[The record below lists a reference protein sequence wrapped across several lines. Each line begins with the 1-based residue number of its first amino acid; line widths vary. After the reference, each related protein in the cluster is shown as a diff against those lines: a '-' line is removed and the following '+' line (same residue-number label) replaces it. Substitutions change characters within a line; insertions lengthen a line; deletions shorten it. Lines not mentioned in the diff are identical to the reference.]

1 MKRMKQLIKEYQEIE
16 IPEHIQTVV
25 KDALHQKKKSKLK
38 KMYIGVAVA
47 ASLFITSVNTSS
59 TIAYAFSDIPILDK
73 VVDIITFREFKV
85 DEDTYKADYK
95 VPALTNLDNKELEN
109 SLNEKYLKESEELY
123 QAFLTETKELKKNG
137 GGHLGE
143 KTGYEIKTDTK
154 QLLSIGRYYVNTVG
168 SSSTTMRYDTI
179 DKEKEIFI
187 TLPSLF
193 KNENYIEVISKNIQE
208 QMRTQMK
215 ENPDLTYWVSGTVEE
230 LVFDPFE
237 KIAKNQNFYINNKGK
252 LVISFDKYEVSP
264 GYMGIVEFIIPTE
277 VIQNELVGN
286 EYIK

>member
-1 MKRMKQLIKEYQEIE
+1 MKRMKQLIKEYKEIE
-16 IPEHIQTVV
+16 IPEEIESVV
-25 KDALHQKKKSKLK
+25 KHSLFPRKRKLK
-38 KMYIGVAVA
+38 KLYFGIAVA
-47 ASLFITSVNTSS
+47 AALFMTSVNTSS

-73 VVDIITFREFKV
+73 VVKLITFREFKV
-85 DEDTYKADYK
+85 DEGTYKADYK
-95 VPALTNLDNKELEN
+95 VPAITNLDNKDLES
-109 SLNEKYLKESEELY
+109 SLNEKYLKENEQLY
-123 QAFLTETKELKKNG
+123 QEFLVDKKELKKNG

-143 KTGYEIKTDTK
+143 NSGYEIKTDTK

-168 SSSTTMRYDTI
+168 SSSTTIKFDTI
-179 DKEKEIFI
+179 DKEKEIYI

-193 KNENYIEVISKNIQE
+193 KNENYIKAISENIQE

-215 ENPDLTYWVSGTVEE
+215 EDAELTYWVSGTGKE

-237 KIAKNQNFYINNKGK
+237 KIVKDQNFYINNKGK

-264 GYMGIVEFIIPTE
+264 GYMGLVEFIIPTE
-277 VIQNELVGN
+277 VIQNELVSN